1 MLNDL
6 YYLNLLNKMEN
17 LEYLKNLNDSQKE
30 AVLYI
35 SGPLLIVAGAGSG
48 KTRVLTS
55 RIAHIL
61 KENKAFPNQIL
72 SVTFTNKAA
81 REMQI
86 RVSKILDNK
95 EVGLP
100 WLGTFHSIC
109 AKILRRHAKA
119 VNLNQNFTI
128 IDQDDQLRL
137 IKSICNA
144 ENIDIKK
151 ISPNF
156 IISLI
161 NKWKN
166 LGWYPN
172 DVVLKKSENFEK
184 NLLKI
189 YKIYQE
195 KLTDLNA
202 CDFGDLILH
211 CVSIFERNKDINE
224 MYSKNFKYILVDEY
238 QDTNFIQSKWLKLLT
253 KSHDNICCV
262 GDDDQSIYSWRG
274 AEIKNFLEFD
284 KMFTNT
290 KIIRLE
296 ENYRSSQNILNVA
309 SELISNNEN
318 RLGKKLNSNQ
328 NQGELVN
335 LNCFKNGKDEAIHIS
350 KTLENQISKK
360 YKLNNVAILV
370 RAIFQTREFEER
382 FLKIGLPYRIL
393 GGVKFY
399 ERTEI
404 KDCIAYLRIVYQ
416 DKDDLAFERV
426 VNVPKRSVGNTTI
439 KIISEYAKQ
448 NSLPLEKSA
457 KNLISFNKIKP
468 KTKIGLNS
476 FLNLLEKWRNDYF
489 NKKINH
495 VKLLQIIL
503 DESGYSLSL
512 KNKKDLENENRL
524 ENIKELLNAMKE
536 FDNLES
542 FLEHVS
548 LATSVDND
556 WDGEKVNLM
565 TIHASK
571 GLEFDAVFLPGW
583 EEGLF
588 PHQKSIDEK
597 GQHGLEEER
606 RLAYVGITRAKHE
619 VYISFSLNRFY
630 QGDWIDSISSRFVD
644 ELPEKYVKKINNYE
658 REEEEI
664 FEFNQDLEN
673 EEDNYRS
680 PGWLRYQKRLK

>member
-1 MLNDL
+1 MT
-6 YYLNLLNKMEN
+6 N
-17 LEYLKNLNDSQKE
+17 LEYLENLNRSQKE
-30 AVLYI
+30 AVSYI

-48 KTRVLTS
+48 KTKVLTS

-61 KENKAFPNQIL
+61 KLNKAFPNQIL

-81 REMQI
+81 REMHN
-86 RVSKILDNK
+86 RVSKILGDK

-119 VNLNQNFTI
+119 INLNQNFTI

-137 IKSICNA
+137 IKSICNG

-151 ISPNF
+151 ISPNY

-166 LGWYPN
+166 QGWYPDN
-172 DVVLKKSENFEK
+172 VILKKSESIEK
-184 NLLKI
+184 NLLKV
-189 YKIYQE
+189 YKIYQS
-195 KLTDLNA
+195 KLIDLNA

-211 CVSIFERNKDINE
+211 CVSIFEKNLDINE
-224 MYSKNFKYILVDEY
+224 MYSKTFKYILVDEY

-253 KSHDNICCV
+253 KNHDNICCV

-284 KMFTNT
+284 KIYKNT

-328 NQGELVN
+328 SQGELIN
-335 LNCFKNGKDEAIHIS
+335 LNCYKNGKDEAIDIS
-350 KTLENQISKK
+350 KILENQISKK

-399 ERTEI
+399 ERAEI

-416 DKDDLAFERV
+416 NKDDLAFERI
-426 VNVPKRSVGNTTI
+426 VNVPKRSIGGTSF
-439 KIISEYAKQ
+439 KMISEYAKKNNLSLE
-448 NSLPLEKSA
+448 NSSK
-457 KNLISFNKIKP
+457 KLIELNKIKP
-468 KTKIGLNS
+468 KTKTGLFN
-476 FLNLLEKWRNDYF
+476 FLNLLEKWRNDYLK
-489 NKKINH
+489 KKINH

-503 DESGYSLSL
+503 DESSYSSLL

-565 TIHASK
+565 TMHASK
-571 GLEFDAVFLPGW
+571 GLEFDTVFLPGW

-597 GQHGLEEER
+597 GQKGLEEER

-619 VYISFSLNRFY
+619 VFISFSLNRFY

-644 ELPEKYVKKINNYE
+644 ELPEKYIKKINNYE
-658 REEEEI
+658 REEGEI

-673 EEDNYRS
+673 EDDIYRS
-680 PGWLRYQKRLK
+680 PGWIRYQKRLK

>member
-1 MLNDL
+1 MRNLK
-6 YYLNLLNKMEN
+6 YLENLNK
-17 LEYLKNLNDSQKE
+17 SQME
-30 AVLYI
+30 AVLHT

-48 KTRVLTS
+48 KTKVLTS

-61 KENKAFPNQIL
+61 KNNKAFPNQIL

-81 REMQI
+81 REMQN
-86 RVSKILDNK
+86 RVSGMLNNK

-119 VNLNQNFTI
+119 VNLSQNFSI

-156 IISLI
+156 ILSLI

-166 LGWYPN
+166 FGWYPN
-172 DVVLKKSENFEK
+172 DVVLKNGDNLEK

-189 YKIYQE
+189 YKIYQI

-211 CVSIFERNKDINE
+211 CVSIFEKNRDINE
-224 MYSKNFKYILVDEY
+224 LFSKNFKYILVDEY

-253 KSHDNICCV
+253 KTHDNICCV

-284 KMFTNT
+284 KIYKNT
-290 KIIRLE
+290 KIIKLE
-296 ENYRSSQNILNVA
+296 ENYRSTQNILNVA

-318 RLGKKLNSNQ
+318 RLGKKLNSNKK
-328 NQGELVN
+328 QGELLN
-335 LNCFKNGKDEAIHIS
+335 LNCFKNGKDEAIGIS
-350 KTLENQISKK
+350 KILENQITQK

-399 ERTEI
+399 ERAEI
-404 KDCIAYLRIVYQ
+404 KDCIAYLRIIYQ
-416 DKDDLAFERV
+416 NKDDLAFERI
-426 VNVPKRSVGNTTI
+426 VNVPKRSIGESTF
-439 KIISEYAKQ
+439 KLISGHAKKNNFQ
-448 NSLPLEKSA
+448 LEKSA
-457 KNLISFNKIKP
+457 KSLIDLNKIKP
-468 KTKIGLNS
+468 KTKVGLTN

-489 NKKINH
+489 NKKVDHI
-495 VKLLQIIL
+495 KLLQIIL
-503 DESGYSLSL
+503 DESGYSLLL
-512 KNKKDLENENRL
+512 KNKKDLENENKL

-548 LATSVDND
+548 LATSTDND

-565 TIHASK
+565 TMHASK

-597 GQHGLEEER
+597 GQLGLEEER
-606 RLAYVGITRAKHE
+606 RLAYVGITRAKQE

-644 ELPEKYVKKINNYE
+644 ELPEKYIKKINNYE
-658 REEEEI
+658 REEEE
-664 FEFNQDLEN
+664 FFDFNQDQEN
-673 EEDNYRS
+673 EEDMYRS

>member
-1 MLNDL
+1 MT
-6 YYLNLLNKMEN
+6 N
-17 LEYLKNLNDSQKE
+17 LEYLDNLNKSQRE
-30 AVLYI
+30 AVSYI

-48 KTRVLTS
+48 KTKVLTS

-61 KENKAFPNQIL
+61 KLNKAFPNQIL

-81 REMQI
+81 REMHN
-86 RVSKILDNK
+86 RVSKILGNK

-128 IDQDDQLRL
+128 IDQDDQTRL
-137 IKSICNA
+137 IKSICNG

-166 LGWYPN
+166 QGWYPN
-172 DVVLKKSENFEK
+172 DVVLKKSESLEK

-189 YKIYQE
+189 YEIYQT
-195 KLTDLNA
+195 KLVNLNA

-211 CVSIFERNKDINE
+211 CVSIFEKNSDINE
-224 MYSKNFKYILVDEY
+224 MYSKTFKYILVDEY

-253 KSHDNICCV
+253 KTHDNICCV

-284 KMFTNT
+284 NMYKNT

-328 NQGELVN
+328 SQGELVN
-335 LNCFKNGKDEAIHIS
+335 LNCFKNGKDEAINIS
-350 KTLENQISKK
+350 KKLENQISKK

-399 ERTEI
+399 ERAEI

-416 DKDDLAFERV
+416 NKDDLAFERV
-426 VNVPKRSVGNTTI
+426 VNVPKRSIGSTSFKLIN
-439 KIISEYAKQ
+439 EHAKK
-448 NSLPLEKSA
+448 NNFSLESSS
-457 KNLISFNKIKP
+457 KNLIEHNKIKP
-468 KTKIGLNS
+468 KTKSGLLN

-503 DESGYSLSL
+503 DESGYSLLL
-512 KNKKDLENENRL
+512 KNKKDLENENKL

-548 LATSVDND
+548 LATSIDND

-565 TIHASK
+565 TMHASK
-571 GLEFDAVFLPGW
+571 GLEFDVVFLPGW

-597 GQHGLEEER
+597 GQQGLEEER
-606 RLAYVGITRAKHE
+606 RLAYVGVTRAKYE

-644 ELPEKYVKKINNYE
+644 ELPEKYIKKINNF
-658 REEEEI
+658 EEEEDI

-673 EEDNYRS
+673 DEDIYRS
-680 PGWLRYQKRLK
+680 PGWVRYQKRLK

>member
-1 MLNDL
+1 MP
-6 YYLNLLNKMEN
+6 K
-17 LEYLKNLNDSQKE
+17 LEYLDSLNDSQKE
-30 AVLYI
+30 AVLNI

-48 KTRVLTS
+48 KTKVLTS

-61 KENKAFPNQIL
+61 KNNKAFPNQIL

-81 REMQI
+81 REMQN
-86 RVSKILDNK
+86 RVVKILNNT

-119 VNLNQNFTI
+119 VNLTQSFTI
-128 IDQDDQLRL
+128 IDQDDQSRL

-172 DVVLKKSENFEK
+172 DVILKKSENLEK

-189 YKIYQE
+189 YKIYQS

-211 CVSIFERNKDINE
+211 CVSVFENNLDINE
-224 MYSKNFKYILVDEY
+224 MYSKTFKYILVDEY

-253 KSHDNICCV
+253 KTHDNICCV

-284 KMFTNT
+284 KIYKDT

-318 RLGKKLNSNQ
+318 RLGKELKSNQ
-328 NQGELVN
+328 NEGELIN
-335 LNCFKNGKDEAIHIS
+335 LNCFKNGKDEATDIS
-350 KTLENQISKK
+350 KKLENEISKK
-360 YKLNNVAILV
+360 YNLNNVAILV

-416 DKDDLAFERV
+416 NKDDLAFERI
-426 VNVPKRSVGNTTI
+426 VNVPKRSIGNTSF
-439 KIISEYAKQ
+439 KMISENAKK
-448 NSLPLEKSA
+448 NGLSLEKSSMQ
-457 KNLISFNKIKP
+457 LIDLNKVKP
-468 KTKIGLNS
+468 KTKVGLFN
-476 FLNLLEKWRNDYF
+476 FLNLLEKWRNDYSI
-489 NKKINH
+489 KKIDH
-495 VKLLQIIL
+495 IKLLQIIL

-548 LATSVDND
+548 LATSTDND
-556 WDGEKVNLM
+556 WEGEKVNLM
-565 TIHASK
+565 TMHASK

-597 GQHGLEEER
+597 GQQGLEEER

-644 ELPEKYVKKINNYE
+644 ELPEKYTNRINNFD
-658 REEEEI
+658 RDEEEI

-673 EEDNYRS
+673 DEDVYRS